1 MTLTFN
7 EIFAKRVAVRARINE
22 AIQADDEENL
32 QRFVKAAQAG
42 NIPLSDTKEAVR
54 VINGVL
60 RDHGGPVKTKKK
72 GATTMSTSGA
82 TTKYTDK
89 QQVLEEAN
97 RLAKELMA
105 KDPSL
110 SLAAARAKVWE
121 QNPDLAQAYRD
132 LPKGPEVKVAG
143 AVRKGDSSLREVR
156 EKAQELRKAD
166 PELSPVQ
173 ARMRVWETHPELAE
187 EYEREI
193 R

>member
-1 MTLTFN
+1 
-7 EIFAKRVAVRARINE
+7 VRARIDD
-22 AIQADDEENL
+22 AILAPDEENL

-42 NIPLSDTKEAVR
+42 NISISDTKEAVR

-60 RDHGGPVKTKKK
+60 QDHGVPVKTKKK
-72 GATTMSTSGA
+72 GATTMSTTS
-82 TTKYTDK
+82 TKYTDK

-143 AVRKGDSSLREVR
+143 AVRKGDSTLREVR